1 LCLCGLLEWR
11 PLGLAVPWVKGCGGT
26 KMQREFAM
34 RRLAK
39 LEGYRLE
46 KKGDDNYRLSM
57 QDLMSPCISLTA
69 CR

>member
-1 LCLCGLLEWR
+1 
-11 PLGLAVPWVKGCGGT
+11 
-26 KMQREFAM
+26 MQREFAM